1 MTNNPAGPTGPGR
14 LATPAAHL
22 GTASPGL
29 IPVSRTFAMRF
40 TSTPRGAR
48 LARHLTA
55 VRLDAWGLPYGTDD
69 HDAIVLIVAEL
80 TANAVLH
87 GNVPGRDFHLRLA
100 LLPIGPRSVAVRV
113 EVTDSRG
120 SRSRRGHAYPGR
132 RSPPSTKSAGAS
144 SWSPRSPPAGTGTHG
159 RTARARRSGRST
171 RPRPNQMY
179 ICCIRGMSEPV
190 IESMAEVRG
199 HLADVID
206 PARREETPT
215 IITRRG
221 KQEAVVIDIEEYQRL
236 RRLAEDA
243 EESWLN
249 RLADAAESEGM
260 EGAVSLEEMAAM
272 LRTDRD

>member
-22 GTASPGL
+22 GTASPG
-29 IPVSRTFAMRF
+29 PTPACRTFAMRF

-100 LLPIGPRSVAVRV
+100 LLATGPRSATVRV

-120 SRSRRGHAYPGR
+120 ERVPPRPGVSRPEVPAVDETGRGLLLVA
-132 RSPPSTKSAGAS
+132 ALA
-144 SWSPRSPPAGTGTHG
+144 
-159 RTARARRSGRST
+159 ARWDW
-171 RPRPNQMY
+171 RPRP
-179 ICCIRGMSEPV
+179 GGPGKTV
-190 IESMAEVRG
+190 WAEYET
-199 HLADVID
+199 ATQSDVH
-206 PARREETPT
+206 PLHSRHE
-215 IITRRG
+215 
-221 KQEAVVIDIEEYQRL
+221 
-236 RRLAEDA
+236 
-243 EESWLN
+243 
-249 RLADAAESEGM
+249 
-260 EGAVSLEEMAAM
+260 
-272 LRTDRD
+272 